1 MKRTVLAALLVPAA
15 ALAAPHR
22 PSQRYSIEQFMAT
35 TRVSGAS
42 FSADEKRILFSSNE
56 SGVFNAYSVP
66 VTGGK
71 AVALTSS
78 KDTTY
83 AVSYFPKDDRILYT
97 RDSGGDE
104 QNHLYLRNLDSSEKD
119 LTPGKLKARFFSWA
133 RDLSA
138 FYVETNERDPKFFD
152 FYRYDAKTLERKLL
166 FQNPGGY
173 DIADITDDEKWIA
186 LEKTQTTT
194 DSDIYLAN
202 VATKELK
209 HITPHKGEVSNRA
222 DGFDPANAALFFRT
236 DEGGEFAFV
245 RKYVLA
251 TGKFEDVEKASWDV
265 MYTTFSWNGKYRVTA
280 INDDGRTVVHLRDG
294 KTGKEVAL
302 PRMPEG
308 DITSVSFSRS
318 ERLMSFYA
326 SSDRSPSNL
335 YVLDF
340 PTGKVTRLTD
350 TLSKEI
356 DPEDLVASEVV
367 RFKSFDGMAV
377 PNIYY
382 KPLDTSPEHKAPA
395 LVWVHGGPGGQTRKG
410 YSALIQYLVNHG
422 YVVLGINNR
431 GSSGYGKTFFT
442 ADDQK
447 HGREPLWDCVEAK
460 KWLSAQPYVDG

>member
-15 ALAAPHR
+15 ALAAPKR

-66 VTGGK
+66 VAGGK

-209 HITPHKGEVSNRA
+209 HITPHKGEVSNGA

-251 TGKFEDVEKASWDV
+251 T
-265 MYTTFSWNGKYRVTA
+265 
-280 INDDGRTVVHLRDG
+280 
-294 KTGKEVAL
+294 
-302 PRMPEG
+302 
-308 DITSVSFSRS
+308 
-318 ERLMSFYA
+318 
-326 SSDRSPSNL
+326 
-335 YVLDF
+335 
-340 PTGKVTRLTD
+340 
-350 TLSKEI
+350 
-356 DPEDLVASEVV
+356 
-367 RFKSFDGMAV
+367 
-377 PNIYY
+377 
-382 KPLDTSPEHKAPA
+382 
-395 LVWVHGGPGGQTRKG
+395 
-410 YSALIQYLVNHG
+410 
-422 YVVLGINNR
+422 
-431 GSSGYGKTFFT
+431 
-442 ADDQK
+442 
-447 HGREPLWDCVEAK
+447 
-460 KWLSAQPYVDG
+460 